1 MPNWLY
7 KLTRDDDD
15 DNNDDNDELM
25 MKMMKMIMMM
35 TMAIAMMMMVVVV
48 GVHTDLKLEIYPRNN
63 TAQHAQHN
71 HTILSLIKRHIRAI
85 FMLNFTELFQ
95 SSNMSSSHL

>member
-1 MPNWLY
+1 MSNWLY

-71 HTILSLIKRHIRAI
+71 HTILSLIKKAHSR
-85 FMLNFTELFQ
+85 NFYVEFY
-95 SSNMSSSHL
+95 

>member
-35 TMAIAMMMMVVVV
+35 TMAIAMMMVVVVVV

-71 HTILSLIKRHIRAI
+71 HTILSLIKKAHSRNIYVE
-85 FMLNFTELFQ
+85 FY
-95 SSNMSSSHL
+95 